1 MTDIVSRRTLSILGL
16 AIAAGLALVLLFV
29 LCALVGV
36 LFPGGLQAT
45 HAWVTLFTLVPITS
59 PQAWLEGIFFSLIF
73 GIFAGS
79 IVAAVHNAVAAR
91 GL

>member
-36 LFPGGLQAT
+36 LFRDLQAT
-45 HAWVTLFTLVPITS
+45 HAWVALFTLAPVTS
-59 PQAWLEGIFFSLIF
+59 PQAWLEGTFFSLVF

-79 IVAAVHNAVAAR
+79 IVAVVHNAVAAR

>member
-16 AIAAGLALVLLFV
+16 ATAAGLALALLFV

-36 LFPGGLQAT
+36 LFPDLQAT
-45 HAWVTLFTLVPITS
+45 HAWVALFTLAPVTS
-59 PQAWLEGIFFSLIF
+59 PQAWFEGTFFSLIF
-73 GIFAGS
+73 GIFVGS

>member
-16 AIAAGLALVLLFV
+16 AIAVGLALVLLFV

-36 LFPGGLQAT
+36 LLPDLQVT
-45 HAWVTLFTLVPITS
+45 HAWVALFTLAPVTS
-59 PQAWLEGIFFSLIF
+59 PPAWFEGTFFSLIF
-73 GIFAGS
+73 GIFTGS
-79 IVAAVHNAVAAR
+79 IVAGVHNAVAAQ